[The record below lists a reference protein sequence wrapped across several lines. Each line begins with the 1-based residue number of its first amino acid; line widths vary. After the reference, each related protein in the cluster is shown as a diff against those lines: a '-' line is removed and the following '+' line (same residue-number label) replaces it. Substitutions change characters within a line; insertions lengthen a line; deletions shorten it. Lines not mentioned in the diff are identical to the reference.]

1 MTEEIME
8 TQYAKKLSG
17 TSGISNRF
25 RKMIK
30 DHNMSQKE
38 FCNKT
43 GISTGHLS
51 KVLTGNSTPSG
62 SMLISIA
69 KEGFDVN
76 LILCGVSHSEILN
89 ERESEIEK
97 LKLIIEELRSIINFN
112 LKK

>member
-1 MTEEIME
+1 MKIS
-8 TQYAKKLSG
+8 YAKKLSK

-30 DHNMSQKE
+30 DHYMTQRE
-38 FCNKT
+38 FCIKT

-51 KVLTGNSTPSG
+51 KVLTGNATPSG
-62 SMLISIA
+62 AMLISIA

-76 LILCGVSHSEILN
+76 LILSGTSFKDILN
-89 ERESEIEK
+89 ERESEIKK
-97 LKLIIEELRSIINFN
+97 LKLIVEELRSIINFN

>member
-1 MTEEIME
+1 MKE
-8 TQYAKKLSG
+8 QYTKELSQ

-25 RKMIK
+25 RQLIK
-30 DHNMSQKE
+30 DHKMTQRE

-43 GISTGHLS
+43 RISTGHLS
-51 KVLTGNSTPSG
+51 KVLTGNAIPSG

-69 KEGFDVN
+69 KEGFDIN
-76 LILCGVSHSEILN
+76 FIICGVSHSKILN
-89 ERESEIEK
+89 ERDSEIEK

>member
-1 MTEEIME
+1 MKI
-8 TQYAKKLSG
+8 QSSKKLSP
-17 TSGISNRF
+17 TSEISNRF

-30 DHNMSQKE
+30 DHNMTQKE

-51 KVLTGNSTPSG
+51 KVLTGNAIPSG
-62 SMLISIA
+62 AMLISIA

>member
-1 MTEEIME
+1 MGYMNKQSSNKFSEHTE
-8 TQYAKKLSG
+8 
-17 TSGISNRF
+17 ISSRF
-25 RKMIK
+25 RQMIK
-30 DHNMSQKE
+30 DLNMTQRE

-51 KVLTGNSTPSG
+51 KVLTGQAVPSG
-62 SMLISIA
+62 AMLISIA

-76 LILCGVSHSEILN
+76 LILTGTCYTTALKERDSEID
-89 ERESEIEK
+89 K